1 MMSREV
7 WVTGCGAVSAA
18 GIGTPPLEQ
27 ALLEER
33 LCVSV
38 ERVEGPPLGRAP
50 DLPPS
55 REGRRLDRSAR
66 LFLASA
72 TEAWD
77 QAGLDVERPRDASRV
92 AVVEGSSLGPMT
104 ELIDAA
110 RRLGHGCCRRTR
122 PTDII
127 RFMTGAGGAA
137 FAQSHGIGGP
147 VLHVSGGSISGA
159 CAIGEAAL
167 WISCGRV
174 DVAVAG
180 GAESPLH
187 GDIVGLFGAAG
198 ILAQA
203 NGDHADPDVRGGNEP
218 ACRPFDVHRCGT
230 VLGEGSGIVVL
241 EAAEHAR
248 ARGCAPLAVLVGYG
262 TGCEAHSMTAPD
274 PDGSAV
280 TAAVRQALGDGPC
293 GVLGSSSGPASCTD
307 ATSIGWIKAHA
318 TGTRRGDASECRG
331 LDTAL
336 GVALRCIPISG
347 LKSQVGHCLGA
358 SGAVEAVASILALGR
373 GIIPAT
379 LGTQIVDPDLPACII
394 ATRAAPLREP
404 HALLLSQSFGGRS
417 AALLMRAV

>member
-1 MMSREV
+1 M
-7 WVTGCGAVSAA
+7 
-18 GIGTPPLEQ
+18 
-27 ALLEER
+27 
-33 LCVSV
+33 
-38 ERVEGPPLGRAP
+38 
-50 DLPPS
+50 
-55 REGRRLDRSAR
+55 
-66 LFLASA
+66 FLTSA
-72 TEAWD
+72 TEAWGR
-77 QAGLDVERPRDASRV
+77 AGLDQEPPRDASRV
-92 AVVEGSSLGPMT
+92 AIVEGSSLGPMS

-110 RRLGHGCCRRTR
+110 RQLGHGWRRRAR

-137 FAQSHGIGGP
+137 FAQSRGIGGP

-159 CAIGEAAL
+159 CAIGEAAQ
-167 WISCGRV
+167 WIACGRV

-187 GDIVGLFGAAG
+187 AEIVGLFGAAG
-198 ILAQA
+198 ILAHA
-203 NGDHADPDVRGGNEP
+203 NSGTRQGQRGQRLPGE
-218 ACRPFDVHRCGT
+218 CRPFDVHRCGT
-230 VLGEGSGIVVL
+230 VLGEGSGILVL

-280 TAAVRQALGDGPC
+280 TAAVRQALGDGP
-293 GVLGSSSGPASCTD
+293 GSVLCSSAPASGTD

-336 GVALRCIPISG
+336 GVALRRIPVSG
-347 LKSQVGHCLGA
+347 LKSQLGHCLGA

-373 GIIPAT
+373 GIVPAT
-379 LGTQIVDPDLPACII
+379 LGTRIVDPDLPACPV
-394 ATRAAPLREP
+394 ATRTAPMREP

-417 AALLMRAV
+417 AALLMRAT